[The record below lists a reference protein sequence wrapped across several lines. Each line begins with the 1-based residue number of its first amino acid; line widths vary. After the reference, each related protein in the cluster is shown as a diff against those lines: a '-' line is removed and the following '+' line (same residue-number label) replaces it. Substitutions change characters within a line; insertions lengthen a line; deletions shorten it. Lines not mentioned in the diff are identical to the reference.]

1 MAHAQ
6 LQFRYEGRD
15 RLGKNKR
22 GKMTASSRK
31 EVIKKLRE
39 QGIVVTKLDELK
51 AGSLHLNLNLDLQLR
66 NSVKFKDFT
75 IFLRQ
80 FATLLE
86 AGVSIVEATRILA
99 EQTDSRV
106 LRKTLTLVVEDLRAG
121 QSLSSALAKHPKVF
135 PPIFVSMIQT
145 GEVSGN
151 MDDTLER
158 MAVYFEKQHHTRQKV
173 KSALAYPIVIGM
185 IAVVVVTFLLISVVP
200 TFISLFES
208 VGGELPGITLFV
220 LGMSEWI
227 QAYWWVLFGLAFAL
241 YFGLVFVYRLERGKY
256 LLDLVILKI
265 PLIGKLMQKASIARL
280 SRTLASLL
288 DSSVPILRSVSVV
301 RKIVGNEV
309 LARVMDEAEEALARG
324 QPLSESM
331 SRHWV
336 FPPMVTH
343 MLAIGE
349 QTGMMNQML
358 AKIADFYEQEVEHT
372 TDQLKSVFEPIMI
385 VILALIVGTIVLAIF
400 LPMFEM
406 FNQIEGI

>member
-1 MAHAQ
+1 
-6 LQFRYEGRD
+6 
-15 RLGKNKR
+15 
-22 GKMTASSRK
+22 
-31 EVIKKLRE
+31 
-39 QGIVVTKLDELK
+39 
-51 AGSLHLNLNLDLQLR
+51 
-66 NSVKFKDFT
+66 
-75 IFLRQ
+75 
-80 FATLLE
+80 
-86 AGVSIVEATRILA
+86 
-99 EQTDSRV
+99 
-106 LRKTLTLVVEDLRAG
+106 
-121 QSLSSALAKHPKVF
+121 
-135 PPIFVSMIQT
+135 
-145 GEVSGN
+145 
-151 MDDTLER
+151 
-158 MAVYFEKQHHTRQKV
+158 
-173 KSALAYPIVIGM
+173 
-185 IAVVVVTFLLISVVP
+185 
-200 TFISLFES
+200 
-208 VGGELPGITLFV
+208 
-220 LGMSEWI
+220 
-227 QAYWWVLFGLAFAL
+227 
-241 YFGLVFVYRLERGKY
+241 
-256 LLDLVILKI
+256 
-265 PLIGKLMQKASIARL
+265 MQKASIARL